1 MKFYSKAFDK
11 HYETQR
17 IIGEYHGNTEGPVL
31 VFFGGVHGNESAGV
45 LALQN
50 VMEEIHQTQ
59 PNIKGSIYAIA
70 GNLNALEKNIRF
82 EEEDLNRV
90 WTKERIN
97 KLENDEFDPSSSNA
111 DVLEQKELF
120 ELGKAIFKKH
130 NKQIYCIDLHTTS
143 GPTVPFITLNDTVI
157 NRQFATQFP
166 VPVVVGIEEFLVGP
180 IMNWIMELGY
190 PALAFEAG
198 EHHNKDSVKYHEAF
212 AWLSMVYGGLIS
224 KEALPQFNA
233 HLNLLTESNADLR
246 KVFEVWFR
254 KEVKPADGFKML
266 PGYSNLQEVQKGEQL
281 AESNQG
287 GITAL
292 ESSRIFMPL
301 YQEKG
306 NDGFFLARELSPS
319 WLRLSE
325 ALRKFNI
332 GSVLPILPGIS
343 RDKNDTNTLIL
354 STASAKML
362 GVNFLNILGYRIKV
376 KGENTLS
383 VTKRTFDVKSV
394 SELK

>member
-281 AESNQG
+281 AESN
-287 GITAL
+287 
-292 ESSRIFMPL
+292 
-301 YQEKG
+301 
-306 NDGFFLARELSPS
+306 
-319 WLRLSE
+319 
-325 ALRKFNI
+325 
-332 GSVLPILPGIS
+332 
-343 RDKNDTNTLIL
+343 
-354 STASAKML
+354 
-362 GVNFLNILGYRIKV
+362 
-376 KGENTLS
+376 
-383 VTKRTFDVKSV
+383 
-394 SELK
+394 